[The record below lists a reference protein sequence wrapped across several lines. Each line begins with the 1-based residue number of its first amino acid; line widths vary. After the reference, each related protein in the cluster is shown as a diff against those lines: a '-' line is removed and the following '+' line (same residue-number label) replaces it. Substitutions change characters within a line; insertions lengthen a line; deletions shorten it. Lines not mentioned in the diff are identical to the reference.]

1 MFKDLSGNTFG
12 NLYVVERCENIKGRV
27 AFLCKCKCGNKVKV
41 ISHSLVSGNTNSC
54 GCIHRQQLTER
65 NYKHGERYSRLY
77 RIYRNML
84 TRCYNS
90 NSAEF
95 NNYGG
100 RGITVCE
107 EWKTSFISFK
117 MWAERNGYAEN
128 LTIDRIDVKDN
139 YKPRNCRWITLQEQG
154 YNKTNTKYF
163 EYKGQKKCLAEW
175 AKIFGI
181 NKPTLY
187 NRVYNLGWD
196 IERALETKIISR

>member
-1 MFKDLSGNTFG
+1 M
-12 NLYVVERCENIKGRV
+12 
-27 AFLCKCKCGNKVKV
+27 
-41 ISHSLVSGNTNSC
+41 
-54 GCIHRQQLTER
+54 
-65 NYKHGERYSRLY
+65 
-77 RIYRNML
+77 M

-128 LTIDRIDVKDN
+128 LTIDRIDVNDN
-139 YKPRNCRWITLQEQG
+139 YKPSNCRWITLQEQE

-196 IERALETKIISR
+196 IERALETKVNSR